1 MAAPDPSTSDFV
13 KVGFDKVNFFVMFP
27 TFTAAFTIPG
37 ILGGVAAFYH
47 KSSAV
52 QKVELVADYSLGPLY
67 VAMFLVRIIFSFIQS
82 NLADARRNTGINV
95 PDQHAYKVVTG
106 SAAGSLVLMDDEG
119 AFGRFNRAQRGV
131 QNVWENV
138 FPLSIELLVFP
149 GRSPACCAS
158 RMLRARP
165 PSATQE
171 GPDGPDLQQYGL
183 QHLRRQHR
191 RPHARHWRLCH
202 SPGAGQMSSAWLTR
216 RFRCPICL
224 LEPRGFEPKILVLG
238 SPASVC

>member
-138 FPLSIELLVFP
+138 FPLSIEVVLTGLVFP
-149 GRSPACCAS
+149 WTVAGLLCLFAL
-158 RMLRARP
+158 LRAKASISYAEKGRMARI
-165 PSATQE
+165 SGNMASNICGASIAGLTLAIGVYAT
-171 GPDGPDLQQYGL
+171 
-183 QHLRRQHR
+183 HLEL
-191 RPHARHWRLCH
+191 A
-202 SPGAGQMSSAWLTR
+202 
-216 RFRCPICL
+216 
-224 LEPRGFEPKILVLG
+224 K
-238 SPASVC
+238 

>member
-1 MAAPDPSTSDFV
+1 MA
-13 KVGFDKVNFFVMFP
+13 DKVNFFVMFP

-119 AFGRFNRAQRGV
+119 AFGRFNRNMASNICGASIAGLTLAIGV
-131 QNVWENV
+131 YATH
-138 FPLSIELLVFP
+138 LEL
-149 GRSPACCAS
+149 A
-158 RMLRARP
+158 
-165 PSATQE
+165 
-171 GPDGPDLQQYGL
+171 
-183 QHLRRQHR
+183 
-191 RPHARHWRLCH
+191 
-202 SPGAGQMSSAWLTR
+202 
-216 RFRCPICL
+216 
-224 LEPRGFEPKILVLG
+224 K
-238 SPASVC
+238 